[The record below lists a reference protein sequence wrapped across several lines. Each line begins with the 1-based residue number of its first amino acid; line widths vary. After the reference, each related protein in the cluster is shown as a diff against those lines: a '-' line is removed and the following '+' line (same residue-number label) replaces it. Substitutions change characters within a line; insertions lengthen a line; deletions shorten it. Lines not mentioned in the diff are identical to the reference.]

1 MGKGRKFGDTIVIS
15 LLVLVLAGAVA
26 LADELGDI
34 PPKGKLSLV
43 VLGTPTCPPC
53 IRMKP
58 ILEKIGRQYAE
69 KATVIPVDISI
80 HPEQAA
86 RFGVKAIPVE
96 VFFDADGREI
106 YRHLG
111 FMSEKDILDQFK
123 KMGLD

>member
-1 MGKGRKFGDTIVIS
+1 MGKRRILGNTVVIS
-15 LLVLVLAGAVA
+15 LLVLALAGAVA
-26 LADELGDI
+26 SAGELGDI

-69 KATVIPVDISI
+69 KVAVIPVDVSI
-80 HPEQAA
+80 HTEQAA

-96 VFFDADGREI
+96 VFFDADGREV
-106 YRHLG
+106 YRHVG
-111 FMSEKDILDQFK
+111 FMSEKDILNQFR
-123 KMGLD
+123 KMGLQ